1 MIGTLSKLGFGEF
14 KTLEVL
20 ERKYEKKY
28 NRKKSL
34 KWLGVKNEQRKALDQ
49 FGKNPVKKLKVDGED
64 CAQVLGEEKVA
75 PEEPP
80 EAQEYYLSF
89 AMGHERQGKWHTG
102 YLTYCTKFF

>member
-49 FGKNPVKKLKVDGED
+49 FGNNPAKKLKVEGED
-64 CAQVLGEEKVA
+64 SAQVLEQEKVA
-75 PEEPP
+75 PEGPP
-80 EAQEYYLSF
+80 ETQEYYLSF
-89 AMGHERQGKWHTG
+89 AMGHERGGKWHTG